1 MVDNY
6 YKAVPRFSMFPDTN
20 TAIMFL
26 CIITVFDFN
35 HTCIAWNTC
44 RSMQSFLRKYSH
56 LTRYTYRHHLCWL
69 YLHIKSETFLQS
81 SALSNFFKLSQG
93 KAQGF
98 IATVQSVAIM
108 LAPLFMNPLT
118 CEQWVSRDFLYCLW
132 NLYFVFLILIL
143 LCLHLRFSL
152 LHFPWSLPVDSV
164 LCILNFNLIMSSP
177 LFQLTS
183 FHMKLPSIAKVSV
196 SLWRVLYW

>member
-81 SALSNFFKLSQG
+81 SALSIFFLTFTGKGTRFHCNCAICSYNAGTSVYESTNLWAMSFSRFPILS
-93 KAQGF
+93 
-98 IATVQSVAIM
+98 V
-108 LAPLFMNPLT
+108 
-118 CEQWVSRDFLYCLW
+118 E
-132 NLYFVFLILIL
+132 
-143 LCLHLRFSL
+143 
-152 LHFPWSLPVDSV
+152 SV
-164 LCILNFNLIMSSP
+164 LCILNFDLIMSSP
-177 LFQLTS
+177 PFQLTS
-183 FHMKLPSIAKVSV
+183 FPMKLACG
-196 SLWRVLYW
+196 LCTLYS